1 MFHVYGTNY
10 AENTLKQTMSNRF
23 TFSAKGLFLVIAF
36 FSALISSDEEQE
48 FEIKSISAKIIES
61 EADGTLKLTGLS
73 LIHI

>member
-23 TFSAKGLFLVIAF
+23 TSSVKGLFLVITF
-36 FSALISSDEEQE
+36 FSALLSSDEKQE

-61 EADGTLKLTGLS
+61 NQNKNYFS
-73 LIHI
+73 